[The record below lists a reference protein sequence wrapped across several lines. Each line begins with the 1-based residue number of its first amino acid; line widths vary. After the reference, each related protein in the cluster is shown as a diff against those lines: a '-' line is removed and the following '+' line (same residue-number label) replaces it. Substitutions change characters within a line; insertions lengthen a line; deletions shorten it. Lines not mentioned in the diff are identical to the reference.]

1 MRSFACSAAPPIRAT
16 WIAPA
21 AGAVSSV
28 SLEPGSMIGPY
39 RVIERIGA
47 GGMATVYKA
56 HHDAL
61 SRYVALKILP
71 EFLAEQEGFK
81 ERFQQEAVAIAHLR
95 HPSILAVYDY
105 GEQDGTSYIV
115 EEFVEGGTLSERMGK
130 PHALAE
136 TVAILSPIASALD
149 YAHARGVLH
158 RDVKPSNIML
168 TADNTPIL
176 GDFGLAKMMGGSE
189 HLTMSGMIVGTP
201 EYMAPEQCTGLP
213 IDAAAD
219 VYSLG
224 VVAYQMLTGQVP
236 FTAET
241 PAAVIVAQMRGEL
254 PPPRSI
260 NPDLSPSAESAL
272 LKGLTKKP
280 DDRWPKA
287 GDLIGA
293 LAAAEATATSTAAPA
308 AVSGVAAPPVT
319 MVLTPPPTPPPSYP
333 SSYPSYPSYYPPPSA
348 VSTLVGP
355 AGVPVWV
362 LILLAIGAAISIIVA
377 LLFLIPLFD
386 TSDPSAQEGSLLF
399 VIPGILLAILQGA
412 AFFGL
417 YQRQSWGRGLG
428 FVAAAALCLTCV
440 GVVLG
445 GPLIYGLVKSQTTD

>member
-1 MRSFACSAAPPIRAT
+1 M
-16 WIAPA
+16 
-21 AGAVSSV
+21 
-28 SLEPGSMIGPY
+28 SLQPGSTIGPY

-95 HPSILAVYDY
+95 HPSILDVYDY
-105 GEQDGTSYIV
+105 GEQDGNSYIV
-115 EEFVEGGTLSERMGK
+115 EEFVDGGTLSDRMGK
-130 PHALAE
+130 PHSLDE

-149 YAHARGVLH
+149 YAHHRGVLH

-168 TADNTPIL
+168 TADATPVL
-176 GDFGLAKMMGGSE
+176 GDFGLAKMMSGTE

-201 EYMAPEQCTGLP
+201 EYMAPEQCSGDE
-213 IDAAAD
+213 IGASAD
-219 VYSLG
+219 IYSLA

-236 FTAET
+236 FTAAT

-260 NPDLSPSAESAL
+260 NPAVSEGAESAL
-272 LKGLTKKP
+272 LKGLAKNP
-280 DDRWPKA
+280 QDRWPKA

-293 LAAAEATATSTAAPA
+293 LAVAGSPA
-308 AVSGVAAPPVT
+308 ASGAAPPAAAGFVAPP
-319 MVLTPPPTPPPSYP
+319 TPPSSAPLAAPTPPPSYP
-333 SSYPSYPSYYPPPSA
+333 SYPTYYPPASA
-348 VSTLVGP
+348 VSTIVSP

-362 LILLAIGAAISIIVA
+362 LILLAVGAALSIITA

-386 TSDPSAQEGSLLF
+386 TSDPSAQVGGLIV

-412 AFFGL
+412 ALIGL

-428 FVAAAALCLTCV
+428 FVAAGALCLTCV
-440 GVVLG
+440 GAVLG
-445 GPLIYGLVKSQTTD
+445 GPLIYGLAKTRTAD

>member
-1 MRSFACSAAPPIRAT
+1 M
-16 WIAPA
+16 
-21 AGAVSSV
+21 
-28 SLEPGSMIGPY
+28 SLQPGSTIGPY

-95 HPSILAVYDY
+95 HPSILDVYDY
-105 GEQDGTSYIV
+105 GEQDGNSYIV
-115 EEFVEGGTLSERMGK
+115 EEFVDGGTLYDRMGK
-130 PHALAE
+130 PHSLDE
-136 TVAILSPIASALD
+136 TVTILSPIASALD
-149 YAHARGVLH
+149 YAHHRGVLH

-168 TADNTPIL
+168 TADATPIL
-176 GDFGLAKMMGGSE
+176 GDFGLAKMMSGTE

-201 EYMAPEQCTGLP
+201 EYMAPEQCAGEQ
-213 IDAAAD
+213 IDATAD
-219 VYSLG
+219 IYSLA

-254 PPPRSI
+254 PSPRSI
-260 NPDLSPSAESAL
+260 NPAVSEGAESAL
-272 LKGLTKKP
+272 LKGLAKKP
-280 DDRWPKA
+280 QDRWPKA

-293 LAAAEATATSTAAPA
+293 LAVAGSPAATGAAPA
-308 AVSGVAAPPVT
+308 AAASFVAPP
-319 MVLTPPPTPPPSYP
+319 TPPPSAPLAPPTPPPSYP
-333 SSYPSYPSYYPPPSA
+333 SYPTYYPPASA
-348 VSTLVGP
+348 VSTIVGP

-362 LILLAIGAAISIIVA
+362 LILLAAGAALSIITA

-386 TSDPSAQEGSLLF
+386 TSDPSAQVGGLIV

-412 AFFGL
+412 ALFGL

-428 FVAAAALCLTCV
+428 FVAAGALCLTCV

-445 GPLIYGLVKSQTTD
+445 GPLIYGLVKTRTTD

>member
-1 MRSFACSAAPPIRAT
+1 M
-16 WIAPA
+16 
-21 AGAVSSV
+21 
-28 SLEPGSMIGPY
+28 SLQPGSTIGPY
-39 RVIERIGA
+39 RIIERIGA

-61 SRYVALKILP
+61 ARYVALKILP

-105 GEQDGTSYIV
+105 GEQDGNSYIV
-115 EEFVEGGTLSERMGK
+115 EEFVEGGTLSDRMGK
-130 PHALAE
+130 PHSLDE

-176 GDFGLAKMMGGSE
+176 GDFGLAKMMSGTE
-189 HLTMSGMIVGTP
+189 HLTLSGMIVGTP
-201 EYMAPEQCTGLP
+201 EYMAPEQCSGQP
-213 IDAAAD
+213 IGPGAD

-224 VVAYQMLTGQVP
+224 VVAYQMLTGQLP
-236 FTAET
+236 FTADT

-260 NPDLSPSAESAL
+260 NPDLSPAAESAL

-280 DDRWPKA
+280 DDRWRKA

-293 LAAAEATATSTAAPA
+293 LGAAGAGSAAPA
-308 AVSGVAAPPVT
+308 AVSGVAAPPT
-319 MVLTPPPTPPPSYP
+319 PAPRPGATPSLTPAPTPTPAPPPSYP
-333 SSYPSYPSYYPPPSA
+333 SAYPSYPTYPPVSA
-348 VSTLVGP
+348 ASTLVGP

-362 LILLAIGAAISIIVA
+362 LILLAVGGAISIIVA

-386 TSDPSAQEGSLLF
+386 PTDPSAQTGSLLF

-440 GVVLG
+440 GAVLG

>member
-1 MRSFACSAAPPIRAT
+1 
-16 WIAPA
+16 
-21 AGAVSSV
+21 
-28 SLEPGSMIGPY
+28 MIGPY

-71 EFLAEQEGFK
+71 DFLAEQEGFK

-95 HPSILAVYDY
+95 HPSVLAVYDY
-105 GEQDGTSYIV
+105 GEQDGNSYIV
-115 EEFVEGGTLSERMGK
+115 EEFVEGGTLSDRMGK
-130 PHALAE
+130 PHALDE
-136 TVAILSPIASALD
+136 TVAMLSPIASALD
-149 YAHARGVLH
+149 YAHSRGVLH

-168 TADNTPIL
+168 TADSTPIL
-176 GDFGLAKMMGGSE
+176 GDFGLAKMMSGTE

-201 EYMAPEQCTGLP
+201 EYMAPEQCSGLP
-213 IDAAAD
+213 IDATAD

-236 FTAET
+236 FKAAT

-272 LKGLTKKP
+272 LKGLARKP

-308 AVSGVAAPPVT
+308 AVSGFAAPPVT
-319 MVLTPPPTPPPSYP
+319 PLPTPPPSYP
-333 SSYPSYPSYYPPPSA
+333 SSYPSYYPPPAA
-348 VSTLVGP
+348 VSTPAAP

-362 LILLAIGAAISIIVA
+362 LILLAVGAGISTFVA

-428 FVAAAALCLTCV
+428 FVAAAALCLTCL

-445 GPLIYGLVKSQTTD
+445 APLIYGLVKSKTTD